1 MWEGNSDILFEPEH
15 TYAFIIG
22 RKLTRKEEMK
32 MGKEIE
38 KKYVIEK
45 IPIDL
50 EMEDTKEI
58 HQTYLAVGIE
68 EIRVRKI
75 LKDEKE
81 SHTMTIKKGSG
92 LTREE
97 IEYPIT
103 KETYSQLLEG
113 SSRRPLIKTRSK
125 VRLGEL
131 VFDLDVY
138 KNTNDP
144 ELKTIEIEF
153 DSEEE
158 AHRFIQPVWFG
169 KDVTEDK
176 GYKNQ
181 NLWKEIQ

>member
-1 MWEGNSDILFEPEH
+1 
-15 TYAFIIG
+15 
-22 RKLTRKEEMK
+22 

-38 KKYVIEK
+38 KKYIIEK
-45 IPIDL
+45 IPSDL
-50 EMEDTKEI
+50 KMEGTKEI
-58 HQTYLAVGIE
+58 HQTYLAVGTE

-75 LKDEKE
+75 LKEGKE
-81 SHTMTIKKGSG
+81 SHTMTIKKGHG

-97 IEYPIT
+97 IEFEIT
-103 KETYSQLLEG
+103 KETYDQLLEG
-113 SSRRPLIKTRSK
+113 SSRKPLIKTRSK

-131 VFDLDVY
+131 VFDLDEY
-138 KNTNDP
+138 KNRKYP

-153 DSEEE
+153 DSEED

-176 GYKNQ
+176 RYKNQ